1 MQGCGRGL
9 AGRMS
14 IVIAALA
21 RQPRVDELGSSMRRQ
36 SGILLDAHP
45 VPWTRTSRA
54 GHGPAPKAVAIAL
67 GATVKTVNEGIE
79 RFQARGR
86 RRLIDR
92 SSRPRGLRQ
101 STPDMT
107 VERIAALRRQRWTG
121 DRIARQVSVA
131 PATVGRVRRRLDST
145 DRAGVRQE
153 GAAAQ
158 RRGAHR
164 GDALARHRPASRRFQ
179 PHRRGTRPH
188 PPRLCSG
195 QSGNAPSG

>member
-1 MQGCGRGL
+1 
-9 AGRMS
+9 
-14 IVIAALA
+14 
-21 RQPRVDELGSSMRRQ
+21 MRRQ

-101 STPDMT
+101 PTPDMT
-107 VERIAALRRQRWTG
+107 VERDRRAAPPAL
-121 DRIARQVSVA
+121 DR
-131 PATVGRVRRRLDST
+131 
-145 DRAGVRQE
+145 
-153 GAAAQ
+153 
-158 RRGAHR
+158 
-164 GDALARHRPASRRFQ
+164 
-179 PHRRGTRPH
+179 
-188 PPRLCSG
+188 
-195 QSGNAPSG
+195 